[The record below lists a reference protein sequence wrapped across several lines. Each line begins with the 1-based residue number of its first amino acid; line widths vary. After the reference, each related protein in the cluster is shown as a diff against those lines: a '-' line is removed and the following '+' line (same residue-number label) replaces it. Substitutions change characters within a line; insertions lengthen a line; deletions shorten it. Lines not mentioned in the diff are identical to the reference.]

1 MEKEKYERELLEQQ
15 KRRKSLARSPILP
28 AQIERSQVAE
38 RMEGV
43 EQSTI
48 ASEEGEGNEGE
59 DEGESEIEKER
70 RSPSEAE
77 KREIE
82 RRARERRR
90 LKEVEEGLTQ
100 TESETAE
107 SDKESSRKRKR
118 REGLDSP
125 IEGGE
130 SEDNLVAV
138 EETLET
144 IERWFRATRIKS
156 KGISMAVETKLLGY
170 LRVIKNSVDK
180 EKNGERKN

>member
-1 MEKEKYERELLEQQ
+1 MAGTNGKEKLPQEGRSLGTESLPSATAGGRSMDSGGSKPARSDVEGGDRRKQEIEKRRKEEEKRRAEMEGKRKEEMEKEKYERELLEQQ

-28 AQIERSQVAE
+28 AQIERSQVDE

-59 DEGESEIEKER
+59 DEGESEIEKVR
-70 RSPSEAE
+70 RSPSDVE

-100 TESETAE
+100 
-107 SDKESSRKRKR
+107 
-118 REGLDSP
+118 
-125 IEGGE
+125 
-130 SEDNLVAV
+130 N
-138 EETLET
+138 
-144 IERWFRATRIKS
+144 
-156 KGISMAVETKLLGY
+156 
-170 LRVIKNSVDK
+170 RVG
-180 EKNGERKN
+180 NG